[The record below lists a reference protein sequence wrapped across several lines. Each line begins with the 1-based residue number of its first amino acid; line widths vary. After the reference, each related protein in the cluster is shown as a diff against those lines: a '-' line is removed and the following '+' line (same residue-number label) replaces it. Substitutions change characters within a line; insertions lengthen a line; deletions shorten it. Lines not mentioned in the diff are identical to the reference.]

1 MSFQAEQLAAL
12 LRQTQQLAELK
23 ANALKYGSVK
33 SVEEVNQEHDNSR
46 NSESPK
52 SNHSSSSDKVN
63 KRTKWYNTWPAKDL
77 KYFQGRFFFNSR
89 SFKFI

>member
-23 ANALKYGSVK
+23 ANALKYGNSK
-33 SVEEVNQEHDNSR
+33 TIEEVNQESNSR

-63 KRTKWYNTWPAKDL
+63 KREIK
-77 KYFQGRFFFNSR
+77 
-89 SFKFI
+89 

>member
-23 ANALKYGSVK
+23 ANALKYGNSK
-33 SVEEVNQEHDNSR
+33 TIEEVNQESNSR

-52 SNHSSSSDKVN
+52 SHHSSSSDKVN
-63 KRTKWYNTWPAKDL
+63 KREINWS
-77 KYFQGRFFFNSR
+77 QS
-89 SFKFI
+89 